1 MNDKKQRYCND
12 GKEQSMNGI
21 AEGQIPA
28 KDLTSDKVKTR
39 PKAGNPVKVCDT
51 TFRDAHQCTFAT
63 RMRTED
69 MEWMAAEMDK
79 CGFYSMEVWGGA
91 TFDVPHRFLGEDP
104 WDRPR
109 KLKKLMANTPLQML
123 LRGQNLVAYRNHPD
137 DLVDAFVEQAAE
149 VGIDIFRVF
158 DAVNDERNHERAAR
172 AIEKAGRHYQGAIC
186 YSLTQPRMGG
196 PVYNLEYYVNKA
208 VVLQDMGADSI
219 CIKDQAGLIS
229 PYDAYELIKALKE
242 NLKVPVELHTHY
254 TSGQASMSVLKAIEA
269 GVDII
274 DTCLSPF
281 ALRSS
286 QPAIE
291 PLVVALY
298 GTDRDAGLDVEQ
310 LFKCGQML
318 EQIAPKYRDFLD
330 TSAVSVIDAGVLLH
344 QIPGGMTTNLVAQL
358 KQANALDRL
367 DEVRAETARTRA
379 ELGYPPLVTPTSQIV
394 GVQAVQNVLAGRYK
408 MVTQETKDY
417 CYGLY
422 GRPPA
427 PIDKKIQK
435 MVLKGYERGEE
446 PIECRAADMLE
457 PELEKAKEES
467 KEFAKNIQDVLIYA
481 LYPTTGARFLRY
493 KYGIDKTIPDDW
505 KPPRA
510 PKTMEEVKR
519 DDELIARA
527 KAGKLVERLEKVV
540 PEKGPGMR
548 TFNVF
553 VDGEYYEV
561 DVEAVGDSA
570 PIAVSRPADSVAL
583 PPTPSTPVEEP
594 PKVEEKKTAPP
605 EVAEGTM
612 VLAPMPGMIIRY
624 VVNVEDKVKAG
635 DTLLI
640 LEAMKMQ
647 NMIPAPVEGVVKAV
661 NFGPG
666 DSVERDDILAVIA

>member
-1 MNDKKQRYCND
+1 MNEL
-12 GKEQSMNGI
+12 GKGSI
-21 AEGQIPA
+21 LA
-28 KDLTSDKVKTR
+28 KDLTTDKVKTR
-39 PKAGNPVKVCDT
+39 PKAKNPVKICDT
-51 TFRDAHQCTFAT
+51 TFRDGHQCTLAT

-69 MEWMAAEMDK
+69 MEWMAPEMK
-79 CGFYSMEVWGGA
+79 QCGFYSMEVWGGA

-109 KLKKLMANTPLQML
+109 KLKKLMPDTPLQML

-137 DLVDAFVEQAAE
+137 DLLDAFVEQAAE

-158 DAVNDERNHERAAR
+158 DAVNDERNHERAAK
-172 AIEKAGRHYQGAIC
+172 AIKKTGKHYQGAIC

-196 PVYNLEYYVNKA
+196 SVYNLEYYIKKA
-208 VVLQDMGADSI
+208 LVLQGMGADSI

-229 PYDAYELIKALKE
+229 PYDAYELIKALKQ

-254 TSGQASMSVLKAIEA
+254 TSGQASMSLLKAIEA

-274 DTCLSPF
+274 DTALSPF

-291 PLVVALY
+291 PVVVALY
-298 GTDRDAGLDVEQ
+298 GTDRDTGIDIEQ
-310 LFKCGQML
+310 LFKCAQML

-330 TSAVSVIDAGVLLH
+330 TSAMSVIDTGVLLH

-394 GVQAVQNVLAGRYK
+394 GVQAVQNVLVERYK
-408 MVTQETKDY
+408 MIPKETKDY
-417 CYGLY
+417 CWGLY
-422 GRPPA
+422 GKSPA
-427 PIDKKIQK
+427 PINKKIQK

-457 PELEKAKEES
+457 PELEKARKES
-467 KEFAKNIQDVLIYA
+467 REFAKNIQDVLTYA
-481 LYPTTGARFLRY
+481 LYPTTGSRFLKH

-510 PKTMEEVKR
+510 PKTLEEVKKE
-519 DDELIARA
+519 DELIAKA
-527 KAGKLVERLEKVV
+527 KAGKLSEKPEKVV
-540 PEKGPGMR
+540 PEKGPGVR

-553 VDGEYYEV
+553 VEGEYYEV
-561 DVEAVGDSA
+561 GVEAAGGSPTITVFPRASA
-570 PIAVSRPADSVAL
+570 VTPS
-583 PPTPSTPVEEP
+583 PTPSTTIKASQ
-594 PKVEEKKTAPP
+594 KVEEKKTQPSA
-605 EVAEGTM
+605 VAEGTK

-624 VVNVEDKVKAG
+624 LVNVDDKVETG

-647 NMIPAPVEGVVKAV
+647 NNISAPVDGVVKAIS
-661 NFGPG
+661 FGPG
-666 DSVERDDILAVIA
+666 DSVNKGDILAVIG

>member
-1 MNDKKQRYCND
+1 MK
-12 GKEQSMNGI
+12 GI
-21 AEGQIPA
+21 GERPILA
-28 KDLTSDKVKTR
+28 KDLTTDRVKARPKVK
-39 PKAGNPVKVCDT
+39 KPVKICDT
-51 TFRDAHQCTFAT
+51 TFRDAHQCTLAT

-69 MEWMAAEMDK
+69 MEWMAPEMDK

-91 TFDVPHRFLGEDP
+91 TFDVAHRFLGEDP

-109 KLKKLMANTPLQML
+109 KLKKLMPDTPLQML

-158 DAVNDERNHERAAR
+158 DAVNDERNHERAAK
-172 AIEKAGRHYQGAIC
+172 AIKKMGKHYQGAIC

-196 PVYNLEYYVNKA
+196 PVYNLEYYVKKA
-208 VVLQDMGADSI
+208 LILQGIGADSI

-254 TSGQASMSVLKAIEA
+254 TSGQGSMSLSKAIEA

-274 DTCLSPF
+274 DTALSPF

-298 GTDRDAGLDVEQ
+298 GTDRDTGLDIEQ
-310 LFKCGQML
+310 LFKCAQML

-330 TSAVSVIDAGVLLH
+330 TSAMSVIDTGVLVH

-367 DEVRAETARTRA
+367 DEVRAETAKTRA

-394 GVQAVQNVLAGRYK
+394 GVQAVLNVLAGRYK
-408 MVTQETKDY
+408 MISKETKDY
-417 CYGLY
+417 CWGLY

-435 MVLKGYERGEE
+435 MVLKDYERGEE
-446 PIECRAADMLE
+446 PIECRAADMIE
-457 PELEKAKEES
+457 PELEKATKES
-467 KEFAKNIQDVLIYA
+467 KEFARNIQDVLTYA
-481 LYPTTGARFLRY
+481 LYPTTGARFLKY

-510 PKTMEEVKR
+510 PKTLEEVKAE
-519 DDELIARA
+519 DELIAKA
-527 KAGKLVERLEKVV
+527 KAGKLAEKPEKVV
-540 PEKGPGMR
+540 PEKGPGVR

-553 VDGEYYEV
+553 VEGEYYEV
-561 DVEAVGDSA
+561 DVEAVGGSPTITVSPRASVVA
-570 PIAVSRPADSVAL
+570 PS
-583 PPTPSTPVEEP
+583 PTPSTTI
-594 PKVEEKKTAPP
+594 KAALRAEEKKARPAA
-605 EVAEGTM
+605 VVEGTKI
-612 VLAPMPGMIIRY
+612 LAPMPGMIIRY
-624 VVNVEDKVKAG
+624 LVKVDDKVKAG

-647 NMIPAPVEGVVKAV
+647 NTILTSTDGLVKAINFEPGASV
-661 NFGPG
+661 NKG
-666 DSVERDDILAVIA
+666 DILAVIA